1 MTTDPILAVAPP
13 TDTIPAPLTLQQR
26 AEMVDEAKRLLKA
39 VNADTTWHG
48 KTKTFEDGQMVSRTQ
63 AACDAVWLLAYSTE
77 LAHKMDIAATLAQ
90 VEARA

>member
-26 AEMVDEAKRLLKA
+26 AEMAAEASRLVRALRDDSTWHNKCLTFA
-39 VNADTTWHG
+39 DGQHEARVNAA
-48 KTKTFEDGQMVSRTQ
+48 F
-63 AACDAVWLLAYSTE
+63 DAVWLVAYRTE
-77 LAHKMDIAATLAQ
+77 LEHKMDVAATLAQ